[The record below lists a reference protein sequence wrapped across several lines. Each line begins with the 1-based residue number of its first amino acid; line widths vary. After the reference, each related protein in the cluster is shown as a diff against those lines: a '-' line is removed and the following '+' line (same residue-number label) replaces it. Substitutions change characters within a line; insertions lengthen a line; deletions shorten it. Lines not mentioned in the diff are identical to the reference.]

1 MSGDPNH
8 DTQKKLEFII
18 DGDSEIAAKIFQM
31 IIDEASDEFIQ
42 FVLEIILKKSDN
54 PS

>member
-1 MSGDPNH
+1 MTP
-8 DTQKKLEFII
+8 KEKLDFII

-42 FVLEIILKKSDN
+42 SVLDLLKEVSQSN
-54 PS
+54 MNNLN